1 MIKKNLA
8 KQLAHGINLTSVGN
22 AVFWLVLGIVGGAVA
37 MLYQQGN
44 PTLARWLL
52 EELKEDGLL
61 VAFLLFLLMRLSAV
75 ARWPRATP
83 LDYNKITGA
92 GVVAANF
99 VSIVIGAMLIIGTLA
114 WVAPGVLELL
124 AKHFGDK

>member
-22 AVFWLVLGIVGGAVA
+22 AVFWLVLGIVGGAVS